1 MNGFYRG
8 FILSNSEPSASVVER
23 ITLFVFCDCHGFPS
37 LYPLVCMKYDWFTGP
52 GKKDFLSL
60 RDSNLGS
67 GASHATLF
75 SDSVLNG
82 LCGSCNS
89 LASAAVFEED

>member
-1 MNGFYRG
+1 
-8 FILSNSEPSASVVER
+8 
-23 ITLFVFCDCHGFPS
+23 
-37 LYPLVCMKYDWFTGP
+37 MKYDWFTGP